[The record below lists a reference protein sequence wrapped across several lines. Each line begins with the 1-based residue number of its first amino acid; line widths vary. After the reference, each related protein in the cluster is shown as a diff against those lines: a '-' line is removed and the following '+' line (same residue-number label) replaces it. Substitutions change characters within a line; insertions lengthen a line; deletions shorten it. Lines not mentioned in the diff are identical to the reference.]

1 MLLLVDCEQD
11 GFVNGTH
18 LQWCC
23 ACSLEEAENRARET
37 EQVNGSRIT
46 VAVVD
51 ELYDSYALGR
61 FYKGL
66 KRIDRGA
73 PFEPEQNTR

>member
-1 MLLLVDCEQD
+1 MLLLVNCERD
-11 GFVNGTH
+11 GFVDGTH

-23 ACSLEEAENRARET
+23 ACSFEEAEKRARGT
-37 EQVNGSRIT
+37 EQVNGNRIT

-51 ELYDSYALGR
+51 ELYDPYALGR

-66 KRIDRGA
+66 KRLDSGA
-73 PFEPEQNTR
+73 PIGPEQNV

>member
-1 MLLLVDCEQD
+1 MLLLVDCERDDFVD
-11 GFVNGTH
+11 GRH

-23 ACSLEEAENRARET
+23 ACSLEEAENQARET

-66 KRIDRGA
+66 KRLDSGA
-73 PFEPEQNTR
+73 PSGPEQNA